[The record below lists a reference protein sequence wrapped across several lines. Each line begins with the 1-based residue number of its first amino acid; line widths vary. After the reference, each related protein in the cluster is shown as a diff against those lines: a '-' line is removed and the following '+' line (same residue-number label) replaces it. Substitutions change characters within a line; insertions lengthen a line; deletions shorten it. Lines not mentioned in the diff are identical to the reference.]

1 MAKANH
7 GKGLPLDLLSSCGEE
22 SGLVL
27 GSICPLVEEEH
38 SQMLTLGN
46 NLRYLGTLDVFA
58 FGFEVEKLREMGE
71 ISNLLNI

>member
-1 MAKANH
+1 M
-7 GKGLPLDLLSSCGEE
+7 
-22 SGLVL
+22 L